1 MSLAPMR
8 VVLVLAAACS
18 GMNLRP
24 KPTSDADQLP
34 QVSASKKPPELLI
47 DYEVTAGSSFGLLRV
62 EARGLG
68 VAWGVGCCLGWCVR
82 ANGEGALT
90 LPRTS
95 TPTHTHPHPSTPI
108 HTHPRKTRHAFSR
121 LFFPQSRVRSLCRI
135 LSSLKRTFIRRMSLI
150 LSTKRA
156 LGLPCHG
163 GNAP

>member
-47 DYEVTAGSSFGLLRV
+47 DYEVTAGSSVGLLRV

-68 VAWGVGCCLGWCVR
+68 VAWGGGCCLGWCVR

-95 TPTHTHPHPSTPI
+95 TPTHTHPHPSTQDE
-108 HTHPRKTRHAFSR
+108 T
-121 LFFPQSRVRSLCRI
+121 RI
-135 LSSLKRTFIRRMSLI
+135 LSSL
-150 LSTKRA
+150 LSAVEGTIPLPYSVELEKDFHQENESDSVHQEGFGTA
-156 LGLPCHG
+156 LSWR
-163 GNAP
+163 